1 MSTINLNPKEHAK
14 KVCPSIVQLLTNST
28 INLIASNEGVRKG
41 YEIETL
47 FIETKQSFNNI
58 GFRLI
63 LNQGHNPNKMLY

>member
-47 FIETKQSFNNI
+47 FIETK
-58 GFRLI
+58 
-63 LNQGHNPNKMLY
+63 H

>member
-14 KVCPSIVQLLTNST
+14 KLCPSIVQLLTNST

-47 FIETKQSFNNI
+47 FIETKHSFNNNI

-63 LNQGHNPNKMLY
+63 LNPGHNPN